1 MKATTL
7 RSTYLAPGLRHGLVT
22 GAFSSVFTSA
32 RTALAALVV
41 LLCATA
47 LGWVGPSMA
56 QSPAA
61 AAPAPASTVHTFQL
75 QNGMTV
81 IVQPDRRA
89 PTAIHMVWV
98 RAGSIDET
106 DGTSGVAHVLEHMLF
121 KGTATLAEGEFSR
134 RVAALGGRDN
144 AFTSRDVTAYH
155 QQVPADR
162 LEDVMKLEADRFA
175 NNQWPDDAFH
185 RELLV
190 VKEERRQ
197 RVEESPQ
204 ARLFEAFSATAF
216 LAHPYRRPIIG
227 WMSDIESLTAADV
240 RDFYRRWYVPAN
252 AAVVVVGDVD
262 VAQVRRWAE
271 EHYGR
276 IPAGAVPARK
286 PQTEPVQTGVRRL
299 EFKARVSQPLVVMGY
314 KVPQLASPDAADA
327 ASQDALALTLLA
339 GVLDGHSAA
348 RLERG
353 LVQGQGQAGQR
364 KANSVGASF
373 GLMGRGP
380 QLFLLTGTPVDG
392 VAPAELEEALKREVR
407 RVAEEGVSAA
417 ELQRVK
423 NQWSASEIF
432 KLDSM
437 FAQARELGSYWTQGW
452 PVDSAPQLMERLRS
466 VTAEQVQSVAKR
478 YFSDTQLTVG
488 VLLPETAP

>member
-1 MKATTL
+1 VFLGA
-7 RSTYLAPGLRHGLVT
+7 RS
-22 GAFSSVFTSA
+22 
-32 RTALAALVV
+32 ALAAMG
-41 LLCATA
+41 CATA
-47 LGWVGPSMA
+47 LALSPPSAA
-56 QSPAA
+56 Q
-61 AAPAPASTVHTFQL
+61 APASTPVAQPAPAADTAVHTFQL
-75 QNGMTV
+75 HNGMTV

-89 PTAIHMVWV
+89 PTAVHMVWV
-98 RAGSIDET
+98 RVGSIDET

-121 KGTATLAEGEFSR
+121 KGTPTLAEGEFSR

-348 RLERG
+348 RLERA
-353 LVQGQGQAGQR
+353 LVQGQVRGQGQGQAGQR